1 MKRRVLMIAVTAV
14 LLAGCGGRV
23 AYKNPNASQ
32 AQQEQDYRECDF
44 EAAKATGNLADKGDR
59 EDRMKDL
66 VDKCMRA
73 RGYTPN

>member
-1 MKRRVLMIAVTAV
+1 MKRMLLTAVVAAV

-23 AYKNPNASQ
+23 TYKNPNASAAQ
-32 AQQEQDYRECDF
+32 AEKDYRECDF

-59 EDRMKDL
+59 EDRIKDL

-73 RGYTPN
+73 KGYNPD